1 MSSLLSKEELESSHK
16 KALKALEGE
25 RRAAIKKAKTLK
37 GIKAKEALAALEAE
51 YDNKAKQLEAA
62 YQVQLT
68 SDAVEALVLEDGG
81 PAANIA
87 SPATATTIFNEGPS
101 ASATPES
108 NDPEEDARKR
118 KLEKARKKKE
128 RQKEKEREM
137 EEQIAWET
145 ANAGP
150 SARQIELEQIQTIL
164 SPQKLEVVE
173 VEADGHCLYRAV
185 GAQIGATYT
194 QIRKLESFFPLT
206 AFYQM
211 VQRDMVTEKSV
222 CCISRS
228 TQDHCVQTR

>member
-1 MSSLLSKEELESSHK
+1 MSSSLCKEELESSHK

-25 RRAAIKKAKTLK
+25 KRAAIKKAKTLK
-37 GIKAKEALAALEAE
+37 GKKAKEALAALESE
-51 YDNKAKQLEAA
+51 YDNKTKQLEAE

-68 SDAVEALVLEDGG
+68 SDAVESLVLEDGG
-81 PAANIA
+81 PAAKIA
-87 SPATATTIFNEGPS
+87 SPATATTISNEGPA

-128 RQKEKEREM
+128 RQKEKEREK

-150 SARQIELEQIQTIL
+150 SARRIELEQIQTIL
-164 SPQKLEVVE
+164 SPQNLKVVE

-185 GAQIGATYT
+185 GAQIGTTYT
-194 QIRKLESFFPLT
+194 QIRKLESFFSLT

-222 CCISRS
+222 CFISRS